1 MDIEEDY
8 YSAEGVPVVDYK
20 LNPYTILVK
29 INNDGLNV
37 YITVTNQSARFWPL
51 PIKVQDFLRD

>member
-1 MDIEEDY
+1 LDVEEDY

-20 LNPYTILVK
+20 LNPYTILIK

-37 YITVTNQSARFWPL
+37 YITVTNQSARFP
-51 PIKVQDFLRD
+51 